1 MRQDLIFSV
10 STVILSAFFL
20 FVSIRN
26 PVRYSTFIGPNDWPN
41 IVLTFTLVLGIY
53 YLIKTIKQYKVS
65 KNEKKENEIKE
76 SNSSSGNTFL
86 RNKHWA
92 ILIALALY
100 TLLLPYT
107 GYIITTTMLIGFLFW
122 LLGMTNKGIIILLS
136 LASNVF
142 FIVLFAI
149 ILKITLPRGIGMFE
163 TLSFIFY

>member
-26 PVRYSTFIGPNDWPN
+26 PARSSTFIGPNDWPN
-41 IVLTFTLVLGIY
+41 MVLTFTLILGIY
-53 YLIKTIKQYKVS
+53 YLVKTIRQLANV
-65 KNEKKENEIKE
+65 NVKKEDVVKRNNEE
-76 SNSSSGNTFL
+76 SGDFFYK
-86 RNKHWA
+86 NKQWV
-92 ILIALALY
+92 ILCALALY

-107 GYIITTTMLIGFLFW
+107 GYIVTTIVLTGFLFW
-122 LLGMTNKGIIILLS
+122 LLGMKNKGAIILLS